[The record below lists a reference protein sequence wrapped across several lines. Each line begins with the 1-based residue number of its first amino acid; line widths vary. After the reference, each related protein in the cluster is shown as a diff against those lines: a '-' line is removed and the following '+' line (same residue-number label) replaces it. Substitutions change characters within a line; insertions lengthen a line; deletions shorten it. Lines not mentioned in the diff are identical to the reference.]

1 MAIPFV
7 PTVSQFL
14 GRRRTILLASC
25 IMMLGAGMQAG
36 AVNADMFIA
45 SRWVLGFGIPF
56 AIVNASAL
64 LGELG
69 YPRERAI
76 LTSLFN
82 ASWYVGAIAAAGT
95 TFGTFQMKSTWA
107 WRLPSLLQ
115 LVPSAC
121 QVTFMYWCPES
132 PRWLISRD
140 RGDEALKI
148 LQRIHSEGDNGEEFA
163 KLEFAQIQS
172 TIQQEQQ
179 VASKWVWADVI
190 RDAPMRRRFLLAG
203 IVGFFTQWSG
213 NGLISYV
220 PIW

>member
-7 PTVSQFL
+7 PTVSQYL
-14 GRRRTILLASC
+14 GRRRTIFAASLW
-25 IMMLGAGMQAG
+25 MMLGAGMQAG
-36 AVNADMFIA
+36 AINTDMFIA

-56 AIVNASAL
+56 AIVNASSL

-69 YPRERAI
+69 YQKERAI

-82 ASWYVGAIAAAGT
+82 ASWFVGAIAAAGT
-95 TFGTFQMKSTWA
+95 TYGTFQMSSTWA

-115 LVPSAC
+115 LVPSLF

-140 RGDEALKI
+140 RSDEAYELIMK
-148 LQRIHSEGDNGEEFA
+148 IHSEGDNGEEFA

-172 TIQQEQQ
+172 TIQQEKEL
-179 VASKWVWADVI
+179 ASSFVWADVV
-190 RDAPMRRRFLLAG
+190 RDAPMRRRFMLAG

-213 NGLISYV
+213 NGLLS
-220 PIW
+220 